1 MPDRPTGEGRMPER
15 ADWRRLIEQRRVRQH
30 RDLLEFTRRLVI
42 LLAAL
47 VVVFV
52 VGTVGYSL
60 LEGPSIG
67 YAATWTLDTVTTIGV
82 IPQPHDTGGRVLQ
95 SLLELFGIGT
105 LFYGLATVAE
115 FFVSGQL
122 NGLLSTRRTQRMI
135 DAYKDHFIVCGYG
148 RVGRQVVRDLRA
160 AGVDFV
166 VVDPNPA
173 RREPAAED
181 QVTLIEHSAA
191 EDDVLVSAGIDRAAG
206 VIACVDSDAEN
217 IFIAL
222 SARGLRSDVLI
233 VARASREDAEQKL
246 LRAGADRVISPYKT
260 SGTEMARIAL
270 HPQVGGVV
278 DVADFRIEEIAVPA
292 DSRGAGQAVNVVRG
306 QAVIVALRRVGGG
319 LEPQPSPQ
327 AVINAGDKV
336 IAIGAPA
343 AIEQLEA
350 VFQPAGAG
358 AGAVAP

>member
-1 MPDRPTGEGRMPER
+1 MAERPVFGERTPER
-15 ADWRRLIEQRRVRQH
+15 ADWRQLIEERRERQH
-30 RDLLEFTRRLVI
+30 RELRQFARRLAV
-42 LLAAL
+42 LMAAL
-47 VVVFV
+47 LVVFV
-52 VGTVGYSL
+52 VGTVGYAAS
-60 LEGPSIG
+60 EGTSIG
-67 YAATWTLDTVTTIGV
+67 YAATWTLDTVTTLGV
-82 IPQPHDTGGRVLQ
+82 IAQPHDTGGRVLQ
-95 SLLELFGIGT
+95 SLLEIFGIGT

-122 NGLLSTRRTQRMI
+122 SGLLSARRMQRMI

-160 AGVDFV
+160 ARVDFV

-181 QVTLIEHSAA
+181 GVTLIEHSPA
-191 EDDVLVSAGIDRAAG
+191 EDDVLLSAGIERAAG

-217 IFIAL
+217 MFIAL
-222 SARGLRSDVLI
+222 SARGLREDVLI

-278 DVADFRIEEIAVPA
+278 DVADFRIEEIEVPA
-292 DSRGAGQAVNVVRG
+292 NCRGAGQAINDVRG
-306 QAVIVALRRVGGG
+306 QAVIVALRRVDGG
-319 LEPQPSPQ
+319 LETQPSPE
-327 AVINAGDKV
+327 ALINAGDKV
-336 IAIGAPA
+336 IAIGAPD
-343 AIEQLEA
+343 AIEQLESA
-350 VFQPAGAG
+350 FQPAGA
-358 AGAVAP
+358 VAS